1 MATQT
6 LAEASKLIQ
15 DDLIAGVA
23 EDIFTTNPI
32 YNVLPFMGY
41 DGQGFIHN
49 REDTLG
55 DSQLLSVGG
64 TITAKAPSTSS
75 QQVFTSTKV
84 IGDAEMDG
92 LVKAQS
98 SGGVDLLANEISSKA
113 KSVGRKIQAGIA
125 TGTGTLPELNSM
137 HSLCDASQYTTASA
151 GQDLSFELLDEL
163 LDLVKSKDGEVDF
176 LVAPGVIL
184 RKYRALVRSL
194 GGVTETIAF
203 DMGDGRTRNIDVYN
217 NIPFFQ
223 NDYLSTT
230 ETANGAALTGG
241 NLASVYAGCVDDGTA
256 KTGFAMIHPSSVP
269 AGLQVEQVGVAET
282 KDEEIVRVKA
292 YVNAA
297 LFNRRGLARLTSLNT

>member
-41 DGQGFIHN
+41 EGQGFIHN

-64 TITAKAPSTSS
+64 TITAKAPATFS
-75 QQVFTSTKV
+75 QQVFTATKV

-125 TGTGTLPELNSM
+125 TGTGSSPELNSM
-137 HSLCDASQYTTASA
+137 HTLCDASQYTTASA

-176 LVAPGVIL
+176 LVAPGVML

-203 DMGDGRTRNIDVYN
+203 DMGDGRTRNVDVYN
-217 NIPFFQ
+217 NVPFFQ

-241 NLASVYAGCVDDGTA
+241 TLASIYAGCVDDGTA
-256 KTGFAMIHPSSVP
+256 KTGFAMIHPSSVA